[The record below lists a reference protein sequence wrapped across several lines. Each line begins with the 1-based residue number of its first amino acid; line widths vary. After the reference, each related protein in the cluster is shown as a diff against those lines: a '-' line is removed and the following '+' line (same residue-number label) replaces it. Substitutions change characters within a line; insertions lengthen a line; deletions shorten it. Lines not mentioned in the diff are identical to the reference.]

1 MTRMDLR
8 KTHRLGMAAVIGLEG
23 YSRTHVPKR
32 LYELVKLRAS
42 ELNQCGFCIA
52 MHTEALRKDGES
64 GERIAAVARDVVPS
78 GLFDA
83 RELAAL
89 RLTDE
94 LTRIDPERGVSD
106 ETWDAAAAQFDES
119 ELGSLVIGIATI
131 NVFNRMN
138 IATRLE
144 A

>member
-23 YSRTHVPKR
+23 YSRTHLPKR

-42 ELNQCGFCIA
+42 ELNQCRFCIA
-52 MHTEALRKDGES
+52 MHTEALRKDGERE
-64 GERIAAVARDVVPS
+64 ERIEALAREDVPTS
-78 GLFDA
+78 LFDE

-89 RLTDE
+89 RLADE
-94 LTRIDPERGVSD
+94 LTRIDPELGVSD
-106 ETWDAAAAQFDES
+106 ETWEAAAAQFGES